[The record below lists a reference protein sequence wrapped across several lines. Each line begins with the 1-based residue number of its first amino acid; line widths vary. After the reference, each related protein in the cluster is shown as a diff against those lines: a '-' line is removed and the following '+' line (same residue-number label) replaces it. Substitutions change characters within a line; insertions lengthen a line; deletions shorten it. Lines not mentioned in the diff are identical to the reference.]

1 MDERTP
7 RFVASRVRACI
18 RTGSGALGDGSYL
31 EVFRTPQFAAF
42 DHDARCAVV
51 AFYFPPVRQGV
62 LLPHLYE
69 VFGEKFV
76 EFFAEI

>member
-7 RFVASRVRACI
+7 RFVASRVRACF
-18 RTGSGALGDGSYL
+18 RTGPGALGHSPYL
-31 EVFRTPQFAAF
+31 EVFRTPQFTAF

-51 AFYFPPVRQGV
+51 AFHFPPVRQGV

-69 VFGEKFV
+69 VLGEKFV
-76 EFFAEI
+76 EFLAEI